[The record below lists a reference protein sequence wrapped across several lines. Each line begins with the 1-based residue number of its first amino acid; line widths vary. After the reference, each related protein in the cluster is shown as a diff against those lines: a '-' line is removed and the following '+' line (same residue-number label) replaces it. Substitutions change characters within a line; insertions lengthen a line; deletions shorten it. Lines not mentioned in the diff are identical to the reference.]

1 MDSQPVFG
9 SSQVTGM
16 PAITSH
22 VRVNIPSESVAQFLL
37 RSSKAHPD
45 KPALID
51 GSTDRTL
58 TYGRLHDDL
67 RRAAAGLVRRGVR
80 KGDVVAVFGPNSPDY
95 VTAFYAVTSLG
106 AVITSLNVIHN
117 VAELSYQLIDSG
129 AKVVLV
135 TREPTAALVRA
146 AQKAGITHIWRLDE
160 VCEGASSGDADGY
173 LATTLDARAEVA
185 SITYTEA
192 ASDVPMGVMV
202 THGNLVANVQQTQA
216 VDPVGASDV
225 LLGLMPFCQ
234 LYGMVAVNLALHASA
249 TVVTFPHFSL
259 SWLLQ
264 AIERYRVTVAY
275 LVPPVIRTLAKHGDV
290 DKFDLSALKKIT
302 AFTAPLPDS
311 VARACA
317 ERLQCNVRQ
326 AYGLTEAVALT
337 HFTPRASH
345 KVASVGVPV
354 PDTECRVVDVVSRR
368 SVGPGELGEVWVRGP
383 QVTKGYHNFPEVT
396 ADILDDE
403 GWLRTCDIGY
413 IDEDEYLFVVD
424 RSKKLSRLRG
434 LHRQDGELLRAAV
447 EDIAARLKASDKLR
461 VQSVLLNSVRE
472 SVLSTDLNNVV
483 TFWNKG
489 AENLFGYSAR
499 EAIGRPVQSLIVPD
513 GVEFAHAEKTQ
524 ALRTHGTWNSQ
535 VMRRRKDGSIIWTD
549 LVVSIVNDGGGERAG
564 FLGIHR
570 DVTEQRKAEERL
582 RFQAQLLDS
591 VLESVVATDL
601 DGCITFWARGA
612 ESLFGYSAGE
622 MLGRALEP
630 LMFPLASE
638 PDHEWR
644 EIRDQVLASGSWTGR
659 GVPCRRKSADFWADV
674 TFAPVST
681 ADGRVVGI
689 IAVHRD
695 VTELRR
701 NQELVKESHERT
713 RSLAARL
720 IAIREHER
728 SSIARE
734 LHDELG
740 QALTRLNIDVTWLT
754 QRLPQRL
761 KTKRVQAIVP
771 LADRTVR
778 TIQQISSQ
786 LRPPILDD
794 LGLEAA
800 IEWHVHEFGE
810 WSGCRC
816 ELDLSV
822 GRMSRDKDRDIAIF
836 RILQEA
842 LTNVARHARA
852 EVVKV
857 RAIRTGDEFALDIED
872 DGIGIPASKVND
884 QHSFGL
890 AGMAE
895 RAEGLGGELQ
905 VSVLPG
911 KGTIV
916 SLRVRIPEQ
925 ASEAPQHDPIAHR

>member
-1 MDSQPVFG
+1 
-9 SSQVTGM
+9 
-16 PAITSH
+16 
-22 VRVNIPSESVAQFLL
+22 
-37 RSSKAHPD
+37 
-45 KPALID
+45 
-51 GSTDRTL
+51 
-58 TYGRLHDDL
+58 
-67 RRAAAGLVRRGVR
+67 
-80 KGDVVAVFGPNSPDY
+80 
-95 VTAFYAVTSLG
+95 
-106 AVITSLNVIHN
+106 
-117 VAELSYQLIDSG
+117 
-129 AKVVLV
+129 
-135 TREPTAALVRA
+135 
-146 AQKAGITHIWRLDE
+146 
-160 VCEGASSGDADGY
+160 
-173 LATTLDARAEVA
+173 
-185 SITYTEA
+185 
-192 ASDVPMGVMV
+192 
-202 THGNLVANVQQTQA
+202 
-216 VDPVGASDV
+216 
-225 LLGLMPFCQ
+225 
-234 LYGMVAVNLALHASA
+234 MVAVNLALHAGA

-259 SWLLQ
+259 AWLLR

-275 LVPPVIRTLAKHGDV
+275 LVPPVIRTLAKHNEV
-290 DKFDLSALKKIT
+290 DKFELSALKKIT
-302 AFTAPLPDS
+302 AFTAPLSDS
-311 VARACA
+311 VARTCG

-345 KVASVGVPV
+345 KLASVGLPV

-368 SVGPGELGEVWVRGP
+368 TLGAGELGEVWVRGP

-396 ADILDDE
+396 ADILDE
-403 GWLRTCDIGY
+403 QGWLRTCDIGY
-413 IDEDEYLFVVD
+413 TDQDGYLFVVD

-447 EDIAARLKASDKLR
+447 EDIAARLKASDRLR

-489 AENLFGYSAR
+489 AEHLFGYSAD
-499 EAIGRPVQSLIVPD
+499 EAIGTPVQSLIVPE
-513 GVEFAHAEKTQ
+513 GVEFTNPEKTQ
-524 ALRTHGTWNSQ
+524 ALRTRGTWNSQ

-549 LVVSIVNDGGGERAG
+549 LVVSIVTDGAGERAG

-591 VLESVVATDL
+591 VLESVVATSL
-601 DGCITFWARGA
+601 DGRITFWARGA

-622 MLGRALEP
+622 MLGRSLAP
-630 LMFPLASE
+630 LTFPLASDCE
-638 PDHEWR
+638 QRWCLV
-644 EIRDQVLASGSWTGR
+644 RDQVLASGSWTGR
-659 GVPCRRKSADFWADV
+659 GVLCQRKDTDFWADV
-674 TFAPVST
+674 TFAPVSN
-681 ADGRVVGI
+681 ADGRVAGL

-713 RSLAARL
+713 RNLAARL

-740 QALTRLNIDVTWLT
+740 QVLTRLNIDVTWLT
-754 QRLPQRL
+754 ERLPQRL
-761 KTKRVQAIVP
+761 RTKRVEAIGP
-771 LADRTVR
+771 LVDRTVR

-800 IEWHVHEFGE
+800 IEWHVQEFAE

-816 ELDLSV
+816 ELQLSV
-822 GRMSRDKDRDIAIF
+822 GGIARDKDRDIAIF

-857 RAIRTGDEFALDIED
+857 RAATVGDEFALDIED
-872 DGIGIPASKVND
+872 DGIGIPTSKLND

-895 RAEGLGGELQ
+895 RAEGLGGELRI
-905 VSVLPG
+905 SVAQPG
-911 KGTIV
+911 GTIV
-916 SLRVRIPEQ
+916 SLRVGIREH
-925 ASEAPQHDPIAHR
+925 ASEVAQHDSATHRG

>member
-1 MDSQPVFG
+1 LG
-9 SSQVTGM
+9 SPQVIGM
-16 PAITSH
+16 LAPSPF
-22 VRVNIPSESVAQFLL
+22 VRVSIPNEPVAHFLL
-37 RSSKAHPD
+37 RGSQAHPD

-51 GSTDRTL
+51 GSTHRTI

-106 AVITSLNVIHN
+106 AVITSLNAIHN

-135 TREPTAALVRA
+135 TCETTPALVRA
-146 AQKAGITHIWRLDE
+146 AEKAGITRIWRLDE
-160 VCEGASSGDADGY
+160 VCQGAKSGDADAY
-173 LATTLDARAEVA
+173 LAATFDARSEVA

-216 VDPVGASDV
+216 VDCVDSSDV

-259 SWLLQ
+259 AWLLQ

-275 LVPPVIRTLAKHGDV
+275 LVPPVIRTLAKHSEV
-290 DKFDLSALKKIT
+290 DKFNLSALKKIT
-302 AFTAPLPDS
+302 ALTAPLPDS

-317 ERLQCNVRQ
+317 QRLQCNVRQ

-337 HFTPRASH
+337 HFTPRVSH
-345 KVASVGVPV
+345 KVASVGLPV

-368 SVGPGELGEVWVRGP
+368 AVGPGELGEVWVRGP
-383 QVTKGYHNFPEVT
+383 QVMKGYHNFPEVT
-396 ADILDDE
+396 ANVLDDD

-413 IDEDEYLFVVD
+413 TDEDGYLFVVD

-472 SVLSTDLNNVV
+472 SVVSTDVNNNV

-489 AENLFGYSAR
+489 AERLFGYSAE
-499 EAIGRPVQSLIVPD
+499 EAMGKPVDSLIVPE
-513 GVEFAHAEKTQ
+513 GVALLETEKAD
-524 ALRTHGTWNSQ
+524 ALRTRGTWNSQ
-535 VMRRRKDGSIIWTD
+535 VMRCRKDGSIIWTD
-549 LVVSIVNDGGGERAG
+549 LVVSVVTDAAGERSG

-570 DVTEQRKAEERL
+570 DVTEQRKVEERL

-601 DGCITFWARGA
+601 SDRITFWTRGA
-612 ESLFGYSAGE
+612 QTLFGYTADE
-622 MLGRALEP
+622 MLGRP
-630 LMFPLASE
+630 LAPLTFPLADDCAE
-638 PDHEWR
+638 ELR
-644 EIRDQVLASGSWTGR
+644 RIRDEVLRTGSWTGR
-659 GVPCRRKSADFWADV
+659 GVPCRRKGADFWADV
-674 TFAPVST
+674 TFAPVSN
-681 ADGRVVGI
+681 ADGGVVGL

-713 RSLAARL
+713 RNLAARL

-761 KTKRVQAIVP
+761 KTKRVQAIGP
-771 LADRTVR
+771 LVDRTVR
-778 TIQQISSQ
+778 SIQQISSQ

-800 IEWHVHEFGE
+800 IEWHVREFAE

-822 GRMSRDKDRDIAIF
+822 GPMSRDKDRDIAIF

-857 RAIRTGDEFALDIED
+857 RAVRTGDEFALHIED
-872 DGIGIPASKVND
+872 DGIGIPASKLSD
-884 QHSFGL
+884 QQSFGL

-895 RAEGLGGELQ
+895 RAEGLAGELHI
-905 VSVLPG
+905 SVPPG
-911 KGTIV
+911 GGTIV
-916 SLRVRIPEQ
+916 SLRVRIAEQ
-925 ASEAPQHDPIAHR
+925 ASEASQHDSLAHR